1 MQSMTKT
8 NEGMGARESFVGGG
22 NTCVICSCGRPVW
35 WYIEMPPVCPWC
47 LRELRSAS
55 RDTARTTSRSELED
69 LILAMEVEM
78 RFQDVQKMAKGLGV
92 NPYRK
97 KKMELIQAIQGAEEN
112 IPCFGTDRV
121 NDCGEQSCLWRTDCL
136 KVNGNAVQL

>member
-1 MQSMTKT
+1 MTKT

-47 LRELRSAS
+47 LRELRSES

-97 KKMELIQAIQGAEEN
+97 KKMELKLIIFMMKERPIKTVKIYLLFKGLPGLLKKM
-112 IPCFGTDRV
+112 IFG
-121 NDCGEQSCLWRTDCL
+121 
-136 KVNGNAVQL
+136 